1 MNSLKTTDRSS
12 VIIPFFN
19 YGWEE
24 KDLNFWISLL
34 KILKNV
40 SRASKEKKKKNMK
53 MRQKKMVGKY
63 MRWTTKMGSVLTE
76 TLVNE
81 YH

>member
-1 MNSLKTTDRSS
+1 MS
-12 VIIPFFN
+12 V
-19 YGWEE
+19 ELA
-24 KDLNFWISLL
+24 K
-34 KILKNV
+34 K
-40 SRASKEKKKKNMK
+40 KKKKNMK

>member
-19 YGWEE
+19 YGFYV
-24 KDLNFWISLL
+24 KYFNFLISQF
-34 KILKNV
+34 KKKNNV
-40 SRASKEKKKKNMK
+40 IRASKQKKKKNMK